1 MEADMGIG
9 VYCTPCTSEP
19 RQCAS
24 RETFVVSNSGKA
36 SISNGCPDVQPFSQS
51 STITIQRNN
60 HFATSADFVGISTE
74 LCKITRFERTG
85 NDNRRRSR
93 SEGRIKSYIG
103 RLAVCCHDDSRSCR
117 Q

>member
-9 VYCTPCTSEP
+9 VYCTPSPREP
-19 RQCAS
+19 VKAAS
-24 RETFVVSNSGKA
+24 REKIVVSNSGKA
-36 SISNGCPDVQPFSQS
+36 SVSNGCPDVQPFSQS
-51 STITIQRNN
+51 SAITVQRNN
-60 HFATSADFVGISTE
+60 HFATGTDLVGISTE

-93 SEGRIKSYIG
+93 SGSRIKSHI
-103 RLAVCCHDDSRSCR
+103 RSLTVCCHDDSRSCR